1 MDLILFEQTS
11 CVFTIYSYQHTAASL
26 LRSPCRVLRLA
37 RHTERFAKRSCTNAA
52 AQAHINVSPFARI
65 CSLLGRHIFTAR
77 KRLQKQGPKAIGTKT
92 CFARTHTYMRASPH
106 GSHSACTD
114 MLVRAVCCE
123 RTYTCPFF
131 GSTHG
136 SHSACTGML
145 VRSNCLAL
153 FSFLGGLPEDY
164 FLIAQAQKVTV
175 AWRTHTSLTFPQ
187 SRAQN
192 LVTDLLP
199 SQIANPKRARC
210 WGTI

>member
-1 MDLILFEQTS
+1 
-11 CVFTIYSYQHTAASL
+11 
-26 LRSPCRVLRLA
+26 
-37 RHTERFAKRSCTNAA
+37 
-52 AQAHINVSPFARI
+52 
-65 CSLLGRHIFTAR
+65 
-77 KRLQKQGPKAIGTKT
+77 
-92 CFARTHTYMRASPH
+92 MRASPH

-175 AWRTHTSLTFPQ
+175 VWRAHASLTFPRT
-187 SRAQN
+187 RAQN

-199 SQIANPKRARC
+199 YQIANPKRTRC
-210 WGTI
+210 WGNSPKYPSSPNNAQPNNLDKPTTPKTEPSTSKPRTLNPNNPNHTEQTQFSHP